1 MKERS
6 WGSVELKM
14 DCMNI
19 HNTYININLLLIYLF
34 NHQFIIYS
42 LILLHLLDNTV
53 RNWSIVAFKTNT
65 MRLLGFGFSLYL
77 LEICSKMLPSC

>member
-34 NHQFIIYS
+34 KHQYIIYS